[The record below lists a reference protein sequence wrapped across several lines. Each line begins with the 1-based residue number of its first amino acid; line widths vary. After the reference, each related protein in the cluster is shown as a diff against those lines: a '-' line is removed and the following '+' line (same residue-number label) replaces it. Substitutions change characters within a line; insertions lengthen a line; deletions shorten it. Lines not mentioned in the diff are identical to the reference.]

1 MQETSTMFAKCDTM
15 EEKES
20 HDKLMHL
27 AFSEIL
33 PLSEN
38 SFKKSFGGFM
48 LYCKLNILKQDEDG
62 KWYKPKKQHRIRR
75 FFVEDIFYRFVWMIE
90 WFLFEK
96 YW

>member
-1 MQETSTMFAKCDTM
+1 
-15 EEKES
+15 
-20 HDKLMHL
+20 
-27 AFSEIL
+27 
-33 PLSEN
+33 
-38 SFKKSFGGFM
+38 M
-48 LYCKLNILKQDEDG
+48 LFCKLNILKQDEDG